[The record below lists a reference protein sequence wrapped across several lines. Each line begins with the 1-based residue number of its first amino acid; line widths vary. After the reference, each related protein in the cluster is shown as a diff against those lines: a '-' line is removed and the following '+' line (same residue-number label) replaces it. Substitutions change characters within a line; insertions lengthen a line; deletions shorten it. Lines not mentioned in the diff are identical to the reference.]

1 MFYESE
7 KEQGSI
13 RETKFSSAL
22 GEGVCRVEKVPE
34 EVILALRA
42 KDYSEL
48 PVQTVGKVLSQQ
60 HLSAKPLR
68 QARFRTMREAGG
80 DRALRAQGV

>member
-13 RETKFSSAL
+13 RDTKFSSAL

-42 KDYSEL
+42 KDYSVTRANSGKSAFPTA
-48 PVQTVGKVLSQQ
+48 PVC
-60 HLSAKPLR
+60 
-68 QARFRTMREAGG
+68 QAPEAGTFQDYKG
-80 DRALRAQGV
+80 SWWG